1 MEPIE
6 LRESDFRHRFHNQE
20 ERFKEII
27 RKGFYEFKATSDN
40 RVLVLV
46 TRDAM
51 QQHKAKI
58 HMCLAIIRQNY
69 PSATFIGVSTEFQI
83 DGGYSHR
90 KEPTNTRDKIKNWLK
105 YPDENQYPLVVPEH
119 LAAGFE
125 WPNVMVIHMHD
136 MFRISKDTALRAVG
150 QLVGIE
156 LERTNDGRAGPYL
169 PDLPV
174 SPLDR
179 TPRRDDWD
187 DEYSGREAYLRN
199 LIPFGPRISGSP

>member
-1 MEPIE
+1 M
-6 LRESDFRHRFHNQE
+6 
-20 ERFKEII
+20 
-27 RKGFYEFKATSDN
+27 ASDN

-58 HMCLAIIRQNY
+58 HTCLAIIRQNY

-83 DGGYSHR
+83 RMDGGYLDGGYSHR
-90 KEPTNTRDKIKNWLK
+90 KEPTKTLDKIKNWLK

-136 MFRISKDTALRAVG
+136 MFRISKDTALRAVC

-156 LERTNDGRAGPYL
+156 LERTITNDG
-169 PDLPV
+169 
-174 SPLDR
+174 
-179 TPRRDDWD
+179 
-187 DEYSGREAYLRN
+187 
-199 LIPFGPRISGSP
+199 